1 MQPGIGKFRRV
12 GATTAPKWL
21 LPRRATTKTT
31 PCARRD
37 LRLLALLY
45 SGRHSD
51 TALILGGKTTPDCQ
65 QLLLGVMGLILQIAM
80 PPGTKGQRT
89 GINWG
94 LVSFHS
100 SLGNGS
106 LLPERHIWSRWGFSS
121 GSSPRQP
128 GGSRPA
134 SSCCSQALPLPF
146 PFAQPTGRQNAPLG
160 PNPARPT
167 SAHAQIPPGC
177 WNHALSP
184 CLAQLGTEHCPR
196 CPNTVWAGDTWYP
209 GVCGGVSETQENR
222 MWGAGV
228 HSTSKE

>member
-1 MQPGIGKFRRV
+1 MASSRESSHEDHALRQERPPAARS
-12 GATTAPKWL
+12 PL
-21 LPRRATTKTT
+21 LRPAQ
-31 PCARRD
+31 
-37 LRLLALLY
+37 
-45 SGRHSD
+45 RHCLD
-51 TALILGGKTTPDCQ
+51 FGVTPDCQ
-65 QLLLGVMGLILQIAM
+65 QLLPGVMGLILQIAM
-80 PPGTKGQRT
+80 PPDTKGQRT

-128 GGSRPA
+128 EGSRPA

-160 PNPARPT
+160 PNPAGPT

-177 WNHALSP
+177 WNHPLSP